1 MELTA
6 ILLPIFNG
14 LSQGVLL
21 FLIASGLSLIF
32 GVLGVINF
40 AHGGYFML
48 GAYLG
53 YTVAQGNSLPVPVF
67 IAVVIGVG
75 LAIGAFGVVTEIFLF
90 RRIYGREEIYQL
102 LFTFALLLT
111 LQGLTQQV
119 FGLLNYSV
127 PPPESLTG
135 AYFILGAPLPQYLA
149 FIMLIGVLV
158 LFGLWFFLNRTGLG
172 KLIHAVSTDRWMASA
187 LGINVALVYT
197 VVFGIGIFLAGIG
210 GVMVAPTTAVA
221 PNLAVLFI
229 IQAFAVIV
237 IGGMD
242 NVFGAFLAAILL
254 GLFNS
259 FMVVYAQNLAQFTLY
274 IGMILVL
281 LLRPQ
286 GLLGTV
292 QVRR

>member
-1 MELTA
+1 MELTG

-32 GVLGVINF
+32 GVLGVLNF
-40 AHGGYFML
+40 AHGGFFML
-48 GAYLG
+48 GAYFG
-53 YTVAQGNSLPVPVF
+53 FTVAQGRQLPLIPF
-67 IAVVIGVG
+67 IALVLG
-75 LAIGAFGVVTEIFLF
+75 IGAIVAVLGMITEVLLF
-90 RRIYGREEIYQL
+90 RRIYNREEIYQL

-111 LQGLTQQV
+111 IQGLTQQV
-119 FGLLNYSV
+119 YGLLPYSL
-127 PPPESLTG
+127 PPPETLTG
-135 AYFILGAPLPQYLA
+135 AFFILGAPLPQYFA
-149 FIMLIGVLV
+149 FIIVVGLLVLIGLW
-158 LFGLWFFLNRTGLG
+158 LFLTRTTLG
-172 KLIHAVSTDRWMASA
+172 RLIHAVASDRWMASA
-187 LGINVALVYT
+187 LGVNVSLVFT

-210 GVMVAPTTAVA
+210 GVLVAPTTAVS
-221 PNLAVLFI
+221 PSLAVLFI

-259 FMVVYAQNLAQFTLY
+259 FMVVQAQNLAQFTLY
-274 IGMILVL
+274 VGMILVL

-292 QVRR
+292 RVRR